1 MDKTALR
8 TAAAKYG
15 TPLYLFDLEAFTAR
29 AQRVRAAFGSDVNL
43 CYSMKANPFVLRGLP
58 DVFRWVEV
66 CSPGE
71 LTICERLGIP
81 PERILYSGVNK
92 GADDVARAVALGA
105 DPLTAESTLHF
116 DLICA
121 AAATA
126 LPMLARSNA
135 STAAAQSA
143 DTANETDGS
152 GADAA
157 MPADAAPAEEPES
170 AAEQRAKADR
180 SMLYTMESAS
190 EAGAASYN
198 VSADELG
205 RFVEML
211 SDGASESAMPE
222 AAADESCVVGS
233 EYNNVCVYIYGGRV
247 LYSTDGGETVY
258 ESAVSAEG
266 VNEILAFFAG

>member
-1 MDKTALR
+1 MTECEYYQQLIS
-8 TAAAKYG
+8 
-15 TPLYLFDLEAFTAR
+15 
-29 AQRVRAAFGSDVNL
+29 QRLD
-43 CYSMKANPFVLRGLP
+43 
-58 DVFRWVEV
+58 
-66 CSPGE
+66 GE
-71 LTICERLGIP
+71 LTAAQEHELAEHLSRC
-81 PERILYSGVNK
+81 
-92 GADDVARAVALGA
+92 ADCRAVDAAFRTLSEGFGGCA
-105 DPLTAESTLHF
+105 EEAPETLCENVMGEIRRENIRKNNKSSSRTWRSLLATAACF
-116 DLICA
+116 ALICA

-126 LPMLARSNA
+126 LPMLFNA
-135 STAAAQSA
+135 GTSSAASMAA
-143 DTANETDGS
+143 EVTNETAGS
-152 GADAA
+152 AADAA
-157 MPADAAPAEEPES
+157 MPADAAPAEEPEN
-170 AAEQRAKADR
+170 AAEQRAKADG

-198 VSADELG
+198 VSDDELG

-211 SDGASESAMPE
+211 SDGASESAIPE

>member
-1 MDKTALR
+1 MTECEYYQQLIS
-8 TAAAKYG
+8 
-15 TPLYLFDLEAFTAR
+15 
-29 AQRVRAAFGSDVNL
+29 QRLD
-43 CYSMKANPFVLRGLP
+43 
-58 DVFRWVEV
+58 
-66 CSPGE
+66 GE
-71 LTICERLGIP
+71 LTAAQEHELAEHLSRC
-81 PERILYSGVNK
+81 
-92 GADDVARAVALGA
+92 ADCRAVDAAFRALSEGFA
-105 DPLTAESTLHF
+105 DSAEDAPADLCENVMGEIRRENIRKTNKRGSKRTWRSLLATAACF
-116 DLICA
+116 ALICA

-198 VSADELG
+198 VSADELLR
-205 RFVEML
+205 RFVRGDASRNTEGSGLGL
-211 SDGASESAMPE
+211 SIAQSLAVLMHGKLSLTVDGDLFKAELSLPLAEQTRETAPE
-222 AAADESCVVGS
+222 KPE
-233 EYNNVCVYIYGGRV
+233 
-247 LYSTDGGETVY
+247 
-258 ESAVSAEG
+258 
-266 VNEILAFFAG
+266 

>member
-1 MDKTALR
+1 MTECEYYQQLIS
-8 TAAAKYG
+8 
-15 TPLYLFDLEAFTAR
+15 
-29 AQRVRAAFGSDVNL
+29 QRLD
-43 CYSMKANPFVLRGLP
+43 
-58 DVFRWVEV
+58 
-66 CSPGE
+66 GE
-71 LTICERLGIP
+71 LTAAQEHELAEHLSRC
-81 PERILYSGVNK
+81 
-92 GADDVARAVALGA
+92 ADCRAVDAAFRALSEGFA
-105 DPLTAESTLHF
+105 DSAEDAPADLCENVMGEIRRENIRKTNKRGSKRTWRSLLATAACF
-116 DLICA
+116 ALICA
-121 AAATA
+121 AAAT

>member
-1 MDKTALR
+1 MTECEYYQQLIS
-8 TAAAKYG
+8 
-15 TPLYLFDLEAFTAR
+15 
-29 AQRVRAAFGSDVNL
+29 QRLD
-43 CYSMKANPFVLRGLP
+43 
-58 DVFRWVEV
+58 
-66 CSPGE
+66 GE
-71 LTICERLGIP
+71 LTAAQEHELAEHLSRC
-81 PERILYSGVNK
+81 
-92 GADDVARAVALGA
+92 ADCRAVDAAFRALSEGFA
-105 DPLTAESTLHF
+105 DSAEDAPADLCENVMGEIRRENIRKTNKRGSKRTWRSLLATAACFT
-116 DLICA
+116 LICA

-157 MPADAAPAEEPES
+157 PAEEPES
-170 AAEQRAKADR
+170 AAEQRAKADG

-258 ESAVSAEG
+258 ESAVSVEG

>member
-1 MDKTALR
+1 MTECEYYQQLIS
-8 TAAAKYG
+8 
-15 TPLYLFDLEAFTAR
+15 
-29 AQRVRAAFGSDVNL
+29 QRLD
-43 CYSMKANPFVLRGLP
+43 
-58 DVFRWVEV
+58 
-66 CSPGE
+66 GE
-71 LTICERLGIP
+71 LTAAQEHELAEHLSRC
-81 PERILYSGVNK
+81 
-92 GADDVARAVALGA
+92 ADCRAVDAAFRALSEGFA
-105 DPLTAESTLHF
+105 DSAEDAPADLCENVMGEIRRENIRKTNKRGSKRTWRSLLATAACF
-116 DLICA
+116 ALICA
-121 AAATA
+121 TAATA

-135 STAAAQSA
+135 STASMQAS
-143 DTANETDGS
+143 DTANEITGS

-170 AAEQRAKADR
+170 AAEQRAKADG

>member
-1 MDKTALR
+1 MTECEYYQQLIS
-8 TAAAKYG
+8 
-15 TPLYLFDLEAFTAR
+15 
-29 AQRVRAAFGSDVNL
+29 QRLD
-43 CYSMKANPFVLRGLP
+43 
-58 DVFRWVEV
+58 
-66 CSPGE
+66 GE
-71 LTICERLGIP
+71 LTAAQEHELAEHLSRC
-81 PERILYSGVNK
+81 
-92 GADDVARAVALGA
+92 ADCRAVDAAFRALSEGFA
-105 DPLTAESTLHF
+105 DSAEDAPADLCENVMGEIRRENIRKTNKRGSKRTWRSLLATAACF
-116 DLICA
+116 ALICA

-126 LPMLARSNA
+126 LPMLARSSA

-170 AAEQRAKADR
+170 AAEQRAKADG

>member
-1 MDKTALR
+1 MTECE
-8 TAAAKYG
+8 Y
-15 TPLYLFDLEAFTAR
+15 YQQFIS
-29 AQRVRAAFGSDVNL
+29 QRLD
-43 CYSMKANPFVLRGLP
+43 
-58 DVFRWVEV
+58 
-66 CSPGE
+66 GE
-71 LTICERLGIP
+71 LTAAQEHELAEHLSRC
-81 PERILYSGVNK
+81 
-92 GADDVARAVALGA
+92 ADCRAVDAAFRALSEGFA
-105 DPLTAESTLHF
+105 DSAEDAPADLCENVMGEIRRENIRKTNKRGSKRTWRSLLATAACF
-116 DLICA
+116 ALICA

-126 LPMLARSNA
+126 LPMLFNA
-135 STAAAQSA
+135 GTSSAASMAA
-143 DTANETDGS
+143 EVTNETAGS
-152 GADAA
+152 AADAA
-157 MPADAAPAEEPES
+157 MPADAAPAEEPEN
-170 AAEQRAKADR
+170 AAEQRAKADG

>member
-1 MDKTALR
+1 MAQPACNGGVLR
-8 TAAAKYG
+8 A
-15 TPLYLFDLEAFTAR
+15 YLRGCGHGSADAR
-29 AQRVRAAFGSDVNL
+29 AFERV
-43 CYSMKANPFVLRGLP
+43 
-58 DVFRWVEV
+58 
-66 CSPGE
+66 
-71 LTICERLGIP
+71 
-81 PERILYSGVNK
+81 
-92 GADDVARAVALGA
+92 
-105 DPLTAESTLHF
+105 
-116 DLICA
+116 
-121 AAATA
+121 
-126 LPMLARSNA
+126 
-135 STAAAQSA
+135 
-143 DTANETDGS
+143 DTGS

-170 AAEQRAKADR
+170 AAEQRAKADG

-258 ESAVSAEG
+258 VG
-266 VNEILAFFAG
+266 KFPIM

>member
-1 MDKTALR
+1 MTECEYYQQLIS
-8 TAAAKYG
+8 
-15 TPLYLFDLEAFTAR
+15 
-29 AQRVRAAFGSDVNL
+29 QRLD
-43 CYSMKANPFVLRGLP
+43 
-58 DVFRWVEV
+58 
-66 CSPGE
+66 GE
-71 LTICERLGIP
+71 LTAAQEHELAEHLSRC
-81 PERILYSGVNK
+81 
-92 GADDVARAVALGA
+92 ADCRAVDAAFRALSEGFA
-105 DPLTAESTLHF
+105 DSAEDAPADLCENVMGEIRRENIRKTNKRGSKRTWRSLLATAACF
-116 DLICA
+116 ALICA

-135 STAAAQSA
+135 STASMQAS
-143 DTANETDGS
+143 DTANEITGS

-170 AAEQRAKADR
+170 AAEQRAKADG

-247 LYSTDGGETVY
+247 LYSPDGGQTVY
-258 ESAVSAEG
+258 ETAVSAEWE
-266 VNEILAFFAG
+266 N

>member
-1 MDKTALR
+1 MGEIRRENIRKTNKRGSKRTWRSLLA
-8 TAAAKYG
+8 TAACFA
-15 TPLYLFDLEAFTAR
+15 
-29 AQRVRAAFGSDVNL
+29 
-43 CYSMKANPFVLRGLP
+43 
-58 DVFRWVEV
+58 
-66 CSPGE
+66 
-71 LTICERLGIP
+71 
-81 PERILYSGVNK
+81 
-92 GADDVARAVALGA
+92 
-105 DPLTAESTLHF
+105 
-116 DLICA
+116 LICA

-170 AAEQRAKADR
+170 AAEQRAKADG

-205 RFVEML
+205 RFVEIL

-258 ESAVSAEG
+258 ESAVSVEG

>member
-1 MDKTALR
+1 MTECEYYQQLIS
-8 TAAAKYG
+8 
-15 TPLYLFDLEAFTAR
+15 
-29 AQRVRAAFGSDVNL
+29 QRLD
-43 CYSMKANPFVLRGLP
+43 
-58 DVFRWVEV
+58 
-66 CSPGE
+66 GE
-71 LTICERLGIP
+71 LTAAQEHELAEHLSRC
-81 PERILYSGVNK
+81 
-92 GADDVARAVALGA
+92 ADCRAVDAAFRALSEGFA
-105 DPLTAESTLHF
+105 DSAEDAPADLCENVMGEIRRENIRKTNKRGSKRTWRSLLATAACF
-116 DLICA
+116 ALICA

-135 STAAAQSA
+135 STASMQAS
-143 DTANETDGS
+143 DTANEITGS

-157 MPADAAPAEEPES
+157 MPAEPHRRKNQS
-170 AAEQRAKADR
+170 AAEQRAKADG